1 MKKFVCLICGYVHTG
16 DQAPAVCP
24 VCGAGADQFKE
35 MGAAEA
41 PAASAPAASTSSL
54 VWADEHRVGIA
65 KGLDAEVVE
74 MLRANFNGECSE
86 VGMYLAMSRV
96 AHREGYPEIGL
107 YWEKAAYEEAE
118 HAAKFAELL
127 GEVVTDSTKQNLQM
141 RVEAEC
147 GATEGKM
154 KLAKRAKEL
163 GYDAVHDTVHEMAK
177 DEARHGK
184 AFEGLLK
191 RYFK

>member
-1 MKKFVCLICGYVHTG
+1 MNKYVCPVCGYVYEG
-16 DQAPAVCP
+16 DSAPAVCP
-24 VCGAGADQFKE
+24 LCGVPGDKFKD
-35 MGAAEA
+35 MGPVEAKAEA
-41 PAASAPAASTSSL
+41 PAQAGGSKLS
-54 VWADEHRVGIA
+54 WADEHRVGVA
-65 KGLDAEVVE
+65 KGLDEEVVKG
-74 MLRANFNGECSE
+74 LRDNFAGECSE
-86 VGMYLAMSRV
+86 VGMYLAMARV

-127 GEVVTDSTKQNLQM
+127 GEVVTDSTKKNLEM

-154 KLAKRAKEL
+154 MLAKRAKEL

-184 AFEGLLK
+184 AFEGLLN
-191 RYFK
+191 RYFG